1 MVLALN
7 QERAIKAARR
17 LAERLPVR
25 THKVVVP
32 ADFED
37 SNVPQPCIIEG
48 KRYHSLRHAREVLGM
63 SAERIYRI
71 IEQDR
76 RKGID
81 ENSTQAP

>member
-17 LAERLPVR
+17 LAGRLPVR

-37 SNVPQPCIIEG
+37 SNVPIPCTING
-48 KRYHSLRHAREVLGM
+48 RRFLSLRHAREVLGM
-63 SAERIYRI
+63 SAERVYRI
-71 IEQDR
+71 LEQDR

-81 ENSTQAP
+81 ETPTRTP

>member
-17 LAERLPVR
+17 LADRLPVR

-37 SNVPQPCIIEG
+37 SNIPIPCTING
-48 KRYHSLRHAREVLGM
+48 RRFLSLRHARQELGM

-71 IEQDR
+71 LEQDR
-76 RKGID
+76 RQSRQTPT
-81 ENSTQAP
+81 ERP